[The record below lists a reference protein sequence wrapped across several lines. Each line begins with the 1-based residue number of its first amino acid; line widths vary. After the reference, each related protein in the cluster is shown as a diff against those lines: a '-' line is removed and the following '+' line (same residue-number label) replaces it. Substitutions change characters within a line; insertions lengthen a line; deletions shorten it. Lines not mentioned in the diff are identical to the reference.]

1 MVRGANALSD
11 GGTGVHGE
19 DTGLLPRSPGEI
31 VAACQ
36 LIVNTAN
43 VRGFP
48 LFFLFWRLPLALKLF
63 SKSKGFEV

>member
-19 DTGLLPRSPGEI
+19 DTGILPRSPGEI

-36 LIVNTAN
+36 LVNTAN

-48 LFFLFWRLPLALKLF
+48 
-63 SKSKGFEV
+63 